1 MLRNLGTPQAGA
13 TNLSNPTSPT
23 ASDTSR
29 FPFLMLKEIYD
40 QPEAIEE
47 TVRRHL
53 DSSGK
58 ICLDRVPLSPERI
71 QELKRVNIVASG
83 ASRHAGMC
91 GRVMIEDLA
100 GIPVGVDHAS
110 EYSYRK
116 PITNGSELTVV
127 ITQSGETGDTIAA
140 QRTAHEAGQCT
151 LAISNVAEST
161 IVREADGALL
171 TYAGK
176 ELAIPATK
184 SFTTQLTTLY
194 LFALH
199 LAGTRQSIRE
209 DRVKSSVAYLRVMA
223 KELAASLDSMNAQSL
238 EVAKHYYRDDSFL
251 ILGRAVHQ
259 PIALEA
265 ALKLKEVCYI
275 HAEGYATG
283 ELRHG
288 PTALV
293 DDSTPV
299 IVIATRDERDPAS
312 MLRYEK
318 TVALV
323 EELRVRSS
331 RLIIVANEGDAWAN
345 TFSPN
350 HVLTVAP
357 APELLLP
364 LIEIIPLQLLS
375 YHIAILNG
383 LDVDHPRNLVKSVRQ
398 D

>member
-1 MLRNLGTPQAGA
+1 MP
-13 TNLSNPTSPT
+13 NPTKPPVNDS
-23 ASDTSR
+23 SK

-53 DSSGK
+53 DASGN
-58 ICLDRVPLSPERI
+58 ICFDRVPLSADKLR
-71 QELKRVNIVASG
+71 ELKRVNIVASG

-116 PITNGSELTVV
+116 PITNGSEITVF

-140 QRTAHEAGQCT
+140 QRTAHDAGLRT
-151 LAISNVAEST
+151 LSISNVAEST

-184 SFTTQLTTLY
+184 SFTTQLTALY
-194 LFALH
+194 LFALQ
-199 LAGTRQSIRE
+199 LAATRHTLKE
-209 DRVKSSVAYLRVMA
+209 DRVRSSVAYLRILA
-223 KELAASLDSMNAQSL
+223 KELVSSLDGMSAQAL
-238 EVAKHYYRDDSFL
+238 EVARQYHSDQSFL
-251 ILGRAVHQ
+251 ILGRAVHH

-293 DDSTPV
+293 DESTPV

-318 TVALV
+318 TVGLV
-323 EELRVRSS
+323 EELRPRSS
-331 RLIIVANEGDAWAN
+331 RVIIVANEGDKWAAGFAAGN
-345 TFSPN
+345 
-350 HVLTVAP
+350 VLSVP
-357 APELLLP
+357 RAPELLLP
-364 LIEIIPLQLLS
+364 LLEIIPLQLLS

>member
-1 MLRNLGTPQAGA
+1 
-13 TNLSNPTSPT
+13 
-23 ASDTSR
+23 
-29 FPFLMLKEIYD
+29 MLKEIYD
-40 QPEAIEE
+40 QPEALDA
-47 TVRRHL
+47 TLRHHL
-53 DSSGK
+53 DSNGN
-58 ICLDRVPLSPERI
+58 IILDRAPLSPERLAA
-71 QELKRVNIVASG
+71 LKRINIVASG

-100 GIPVGVDHAS
+100 GLPVGVELSS

-116 PITNGSELTVV
+116 PITNGAEITII

-140 QRTAHEAGQCT
+140 QRKAHDAGLCT
-151 LAISNVAEST
+151 LAISNVGDST

-176 ELAIPATK
+176 EFAIPATK

-194 LFALH
+194 LFALYTAAARGKITAEQVQKGIQDFRNVSKA
-199 LAGTRQSIRE
+199 LAENLKAMDAQ
-209 DRVKSSVAYLRVMA
+209 
-223 KELAASLDSMNAQSL
+223 AA
-238 EVAKHYYRDDSFL
+238 EVAKHFFNDQSFL

-275 HAEGYATG
+275 HAEGYSTG

-293 DDSTPV
+293 GETTPV
-299 IVIATRDERDPAS
+299 IVIATRDENDPDS

-318 TVALV
+318 TVAIV
-323 EELRVRSS
+323 EELRP
-331 RLIIVANEGDAWAN
+331 RLQRIIIVANEGDQWAKD
-345 TFSPN
+345 FAGAGL
-350 HVLTVAP
+350 LTVP
-357 APELLLP
+357 SVPELLLP
-364 LIEIIPLQLLS
+364 LIEIVPLQLLS
-375 YHIAILNG
+375 YHIAILND

>member
-1 MLRNLGTPQAGA
+1 MP
-13 TNLSNPTSPT
+13 NPNTQP
-23 ASDTSR
+23 AEDNSR

-53 DSSGK
+53 DIAGN
-58 ICLDRVPLSPERI
+58 ICLDRVPLSHQGIR
-71 QELKRVNIVASG
+71 ELKRVNIVASG

-140 QRTAHEAGQCT
+140 QRTAHEAGLCT

-161 IVREADGALL
+161 IVREANGALL

-184 SFTTQLTTLY
+184 SFTTQLTALY
-194 LFALH
+194 LFALQ
-199 LAGTRQSIRE
+199 LASTRQTLKE
-209 DRVKSSVAYLRVMA
+209 DRVKSSVVYLRNVA
-223 KELAASLDSMNAQSL
+223 HELRAGLDAMSEQAL
-238 EVAKHYYRDDSFL
+238 AVAKHFHNDQSFL

-293 DDSTPV
+293 DESTPV
-299 IVIATRDERDPAS
+299 IVIATRDLRDTAS

-318 TVALV
+318 TVGLV
-323 EELRVRSS
+323 EELRPRST
-331 RLIIVANEGDAWAN
+331 RMIIVANEGDEWAE
-345 TFSPN
+345 TFPQDA
-350 HVLTVAP
+350 VLSVP
-357 APELLLP
+357 RAPELLLP
-364 LIEIIPLQLLS
+364 LLEIIPLQLLS